1 METLWVIINIV
12 VFLIFIG
19 VLAYL
24 SKKHVKF
31 SKRVLIGL
39 GIGILL
45 GLVLHLIYGVDS
57 KVTENTASWL
67 DVIGTGYIK
76 LLQMIVMP
84 LIFISIVSAF
94 TKIAIGQNFAKVGAW
109 IFTFLIGTVAVAAL
123 VGVIYAMIFNLDAS
137 QIDMGDV
144 ENSRGQEI
152 QQTSDDMEANNLPS
166 QIIELLPANPF
177 LDFTGARG
185 TSTIAVVIFAGFVG
199 FSFLRV
205 MRKEP
210 EKGNLLKRGVDAIYA
225 LVMGIVTF
233 VLRLTPYG
241 ILAIMTKTVMTSN
254 FEAVWTLGKFVLA
267 SYAAL
272 ITMFIIHLI
281 LVTVVGLNPS
291 TYVKKTGETLLFA
304 FTSRSS
310 AGTLPLNVQ
319 TQTQRLGVPE
329 GVANFAG
336 SFGLSIGQNGCAGI
350 YPAMLAIMI
359 APSAGVDIDLP
370 FMASL

>member
-199 FSFLRV
+199 FSF
-205 MRKEP
+205 
-210 EKGNLLKRGVDAIYA
+210 
-225 LVMGIVTF
+225 
-233 VLRLTPYG
+233 
-241 ILAIMTKTVMTSN
+241 
-254 FEAVWTLGKFVLA
+254 
-267 SYAAL
+267 
-272 ITMFIIHLI
+272 
-281 LVTVVGLNPS
+281 
-291 TYVKKTGETLLFA
+291 YV
-304 FTSRSS
+304 
-310 AGTLPLNVQ
+310 
-319 TQTQRLGVPE
+319 
-329 GVANFAG
+329 
-336 SFGLSIGQNGCAGI
+336 
-350 YPAMLAIMI
+350 
-359 APSAGVDIDLP
+359 
-370 FMASL
+370 

>member
-24 SKKHVKF
+24 SKKYVKF

-205 MRKEP
+205 MRKRT
-210 EKGNLLKRGVDAIYA
+210 GKR
-225 LVMGIVTF
+225 
-233 VLRLTPYG
+233 
-241 ILAIMTKTVMTSN
+241 
-254 FEAVWTLGKFVLA
+254 
-267 SYAAL
+267 
-272 ITMFIIHLI
+272 
-281 LVTVVGLNPS
+281 
-291 TYVKKTGETLLFA
+291 
-304 FTSRSS
+304 
-310 AGTLPLNVQ
+310 
-319 TQTQRLGVPE
+319 
-329 GVANFAG
+329 
-336 SFGLSIGQNGCAGI
+336 
-350 YPAMLAIMI
+350 
-359 APSAGVDIDLP
+359 
-370 FMASL
+370 

>member
-24 SKKHVKF
+24 SKKYVKF

-210 EKGNLLKRGVDAIYA
+210 EKGNLLKKEVSM
-225 LVMGIVTF
+225 LF
-233 VLRLTPYG
+233 
-241 ILAIMTKTVMTSN
+241 
-254 FEAVWTLGKFVLA
+254 TL
-267 SYAAL
+267 
-272 ITMFIIHLI
+272 
-281 LVTVVGLNPS
+281 
-291 TYVKKTGETLLFA
+291 
-304 FTSRSS
+304 
-310 AGTLPLNVQ
+310 
-319 TQTQRLGVPE
+319 
-329 GVANFAG
+329 
-336 SFGLSIGQNGCAGI
+336 
-350 YPAMLAIMI
+350 
-359 APSAGVDIDLP
+359 
-370 FMASL
+370 